1 MGINR
6 MKRIYT
12 SNDPTI
18 LRIHPKLA
26 EQIGLNESIMLLQ
39 IEFLISIS
47 NTDKKLGKDWTYQS
61 VRKLQK
67 EYFPFWSIATI
78 NRIIHN
84 LQENGYINIDNFN
97 KHGYDKTRWMSIN
110 YKKVAGLDCI
120 TVADVAVSKCN
131 APCQNDTPSTQ
142 NDTTIPEI
150 TTENPTDIYLND
162 DLFSQCQKIYETKKG
177 RLLSDIQGF
186 VQMINN
192 FKASGVTAKD
202 YAAAIDA
209 MDADPK
215 YKGSRPTSYEKWAI
229 GYAEKRNN
237 PIKQSFVNQ
246 DKKVYY
252 GPDGEE
258 III

>member
-1 MGINR
+1 

-47 NTDKKLGKDWTYQS
+47 STDKKQGKDWTYQS

-67 EYFPFWSIATI
+67 EYFPFWSTATI
-78 NRIIHN
+78 NRIIHS
-84 LQENGYINIDNFN
+84 LQENGYIRIDNFN
-97 KHGYDKTRWMSIN
+97 KHGYDRTRWMSIN
-110 YKKVAGLDCI
+110 YKKVSELDCI
-120 TVADVAVSKCN
+120 TVADMAVSKCN
-131 APCQNDTPSTQ
+131 TPCQNDTSFTQ

-215 YKGSRPTSYEKWAI
+215 YKGSRPTSYERWAI

-237 PIKQSFVNQ
+237 PIKQNSIKQ
-246 DKKVYY
+246 DRKTYT